1 MPSPAVLFDLDGTLV
16 DTTYLHTLAWW
27 RALDEAGEHAPMAA
41 INPLVG
47 MGGPE
52 LLTTLLGSE
61 HESISERHG
70 ELFAELH
77 PLVRVL
83 PGARELLHRV
93 RDAGG
98 QVLVVTS
105 AKERD
110 LPVLLGSLDCDDV
123 IGEVVNAGEAPGKPA
138 PDLFEIALH
147 RAGCP
152 PAGAIAV
159 GDSVWDVKAGARA
172 GIPVVGIATGGTPQE
187 HLREAGAVAT
197 YRSCPELI
205 DLWVTSPLAELLG
218 VAGAG
223 NRGEAGGGR
232 KATSF
237 GEPLV
242 RSDTH
247 APDVTVLLTEEHGR
261 LTRFVEELGEL
272 RRPAARRD
280 ALVLLA
286 ERMARHETAE
296 QEALYPV
303 LNRLPGG
310 SDLKRRAVAQ
320 ERALQRH
327 LVRTMRRS
335 VLLPAGRGFHR
346 DLETLAGMLEE
357 HRAFEEER
365 VFPLLRAA
373 EHGDKRR
380 IMGSWVSHAERLA
393 PTRPHPHVPPRLGAL
408 VALGPGLAAADR
420 MRERAR
426 RWLTR
431 GGTAGFDEPRARVRE
446 ADIHDEDQRGSAMTT
461 AMPTLVDRLSEDHT
475 RVEEALSRLPQIGL
489 RGLEQYFCELH
500 EMLVRHEVAEE
511 LIVYPAFRDAV
522 PNGDAIADARI
533 AEQSKAEAKLKAME
547 KENASTESF
556 RAQLEEL
563 KTEVL
568 EHAIAE
574 EREVFPL
581 LRQHLSHD
589 DLVALGDRYEK
600 AIRSAPTHPHPHA
613 PDSPP
618 GNVVLGPVAALMD
631 RMRDAMRGAA

>member
-47 MGGPE
+47 MGGSE
-52 LLTTLLGSE
+52 LLTTLLGSDQD
-61 HESISERHG
+61 SIGERHG

-83 PGARELLHRV
+83 PGARELLYRV

-98 QVLVVTS
+98 QVLIVTS

-110 LPVLLGSLDCDDV
+110 LPVLLGALDCDEV
-123 IGEVVNAGEAPGKPA
+123 VGEVVSAGEARGKPA
-138 PDLFEIALH
+138 PDLFETALH

-152 PAGAIAV
+152 PSGAIAV
-159 GDSVWDVKAGARA
+159 GDSVWDVEAAARA
-172 GIPVVGIATGGTPQE
+172 GLPAIGVATGGTPQE
-187 HLREAGAVAT
+187 HLREAGAVAV

-205 DLWVTSPLAELLG
+205 DLWMTSPLAPLLG

-223 NRGEAGGGR
+223 NHGEVGGNR
-232 KATSF
+232 KATRF
-237 GEPLV
+237 GQPVV
-242 RSDTH
+242 RSDAH
-247 APDVTVLLTEEHGR
+247 APEVTVLLTEEHGR
-261 LTRFVEELGEL
+261 LTRFLAEMQELG
-272 RRPAARRD
+272 RPAARRD

-286 ERMARHETAE
+286 QRMARHETAE
-296 QEALYPV
+296 QEAVYPV
-303 LNRLPGG
+303 LARLPGG
-310 SDLKRRAVAQ
+310 SDLRRRAVSQ

-335 VLLPAGRGFHR
+335 ALLPGGRGFRR
-346 DLETLAGMLEE
+346 DLETLASLLDE
-357 HRAFEEER
+357 HRSFEEEE

-373 EHGDKRR
+373 EDGAKRQ
-380 IMGSWVSHAERLA
+380 IMGSWVRHAEDLA
-393 PTRPHPHVPPRLGAL
+393 PTRPHPHAPRRLPAL
-408 VALGPGLAAADR
+408 LALGPAFAAADR

-426 RWLTR
+426 RWL
-431 GGTAGFDEPRARVRE
+431 GGGDTAGFGEPRARVRGSE
-446 ADIHDEDQRGSAMTT
+446 TREEERGSAMTT
-461 AMPTLVDRLSEDHT
+461 AMPTLVDRLSEDHA
-475 RVEEALSRLPQIGL
+475 RVEEALARLPEIGL
-489 RGLEQYFCELH
+489 RGLEQYFCELR

-511 LIVYPAFRDAV
+511 LIVYPAFRGAV
-522 PNGDAIADARI
+522 PSGDAIADARI
-533 AEQSKAEAKLKAME
+533 AEQSEAETVLKAME
-547 KENASTESF
+547 KENASTEPF
-556 RAQLEEL
+556 RTKLEEL
-563 KTEVL
+563 KRDVL
-568 EHAIAE
+568 DHAMAE

-581 LRQHLSHD
+581 LRQHFSYE

-618 GNVVLGPVAALMD
+618 GNVVLGPVAALVD